1 MQGTWCLAWNYYEK
15 ALYYAGLDFEGQ
27 QHDALSDAANTAELL
42 RIVRN
47 QHLFEEH
54 LQVAKEALETKSL
67 GNTLGSMFEF
77 SGLLETIA

>member
-1 MQGTWCLAWNYYEK
+1 MQGTWCLVWNYYEK

-54 LQVAKEALETKSL
+54 FTIRKRGVGDKIL
-67 GNTLGSMFEF
+67 GKYVG
-77 SGLLETIA
+77 